1 MEDSV
6 WKWPHHDVK
15 LKNNLETWHW
25 TKQMCH
31 LLGREI
37 IDPNEFR
44 KLMGMRKPGGKL
56 ASK

>member
-6 WKWPHHDVK
+6 WKWPHRDDK
-15 LKNNLETWHW
+15 IKNNLEIFLA
-25 TKQMCH
+25 TKQIIE

-44 KLMGMRKPGGKL
+44 QMMGMRKPGGKL
-56 ASK
+56 KK